1 MEGTRQIE
9 VPDSLTD
16 GVVTLRPW
24 GHDDVP
30 ALVAAC
36 QDGEIPRWTNVPYP
50 YDERAARD
58 FLASS
63 AGEMQEGR
71 AVHFAVVDPETDAVR
86 GSIAIMRLDQ
96 VDSRG
101 EVGYWIAATARGQ
114 GLATRA
120 LELLSAWA
128 FETLALARLEL
139 LTQPRN
145 EPSQRVAEH
154 AGYQREGLLRSYRE
168 QKGERVDLLMYSR
181 LAPGE

>member
-1 MEGTRQIE
+1 MAVELPE
-9 VPDSLTD
+9 SLSD

-24 GHDDVP
+24 THDDVP

-58 FLASS
+58 YLAKS
-63 AGEMQEGR
+63 AGEMQEGQ
-71 AVHFAVVDPETDAVR
+71 AVHFAAVDPETDEVR
-86 GSIAIMRLDQ
+86 GSIAITRLDA

-120 LELLSAWA
+120 LELLSGWA
-128 FETLALARLEL
+128 FDGLDLARL
-139 LTQPRN
+139 
-145 EPSQRVAEH
+145 
-154 AGYQREGLLRSYRE
+154 
-168 QKGERVDLLMYSR
+168 
-181 LAPGE
+181 